1 MTKYNLS
8 RGRINFDLSPAGII
22 TYINSILADPSQ
34 ELKLEI
40 QDPAETYFWRMVD
53 WVERGRVLG
62 FSRTGIVTERE
73 SYSVLNCRGLRREDN
88 SPQIVKTTPIGKLIL
103 ERGVVEESA
112 LDLGRTDYTL
122 QRMGLY
128 VTSPLSLRIGDKPVE
143 TPSEFMVRLYHDTGI
158 SFGSNPVM
166 PNRTN
171 YVWDSDPE
179 KIPDLS
185 SILPTESFLTRQV
198 VEE

>member
-1 MTKYNLS
+1 M
-8 RGRINFDLSPAGII
+8 
-22 TYINSILADPSQ
+22 
-34 ELKLEI
+34 
-40 QDPAETYFWRMVD
+40 
-53 WVERGRVLG
+53 
-62 FSRTGIVTERE
+62 
-73 SYSVLNCRGLRREDN
+73 
-88 SPQIVKTTPIGKLIL
+88 IL

-128 VTSPLSLRIGDKPVE
+128 VTSPLSLRIGNKPVE

-198 VEE
+198 VGEEIVD